1 MTAPPQLAAG
11 PWYTRLHWQIMIAM
25 ATGGTL
31 AMVVGE
37 PAVPWVGW
45 LGTVFIR
52 LLRMIIV
59 PLVLTSIISG
69 VASVGG
75 GRSLGRLG
83 IKTLAYYITT
93 SLLAILVGL
102 VLVNIIQPGARS
114 DPRTAETAGAES
126 VAVQQLETPQG
137 ISDVLERLIPTN
149 PVAAAANGEMLGLIF
164 FAILVGVTLTRLP
177 PQPGATLRGIV
188 DSSFELMMVLATG
201 IIRLAPLG
209 VLGLITTA
217 VAGKEL
223 ADFQPLLWY
232 ILTVALGLSF
242 HLLITLPLLLL
253 LVGRIN
259 PRIHFRNMADA
270 LLTAFSTSSSAATL
284 PVTIHGVEKKA
295 GVSNRVTSFVLPM
308 GATINMDGTAL
319 LECVAVMFMAQV
331 LGFGLDIP
339 TQFIVVLTALL
350 ASIGAAA
357 IPSAGL
363 VIIFIITEAINMRGP
378 EVVLLVGTLLAI
390 DRPLDMFRTMVN
402 VFSDSCGAAIIARS
416 EGETGVDVS

>member
-1 MTAPPQLAAG
+1 MTAPSQIAAS
-11 PWYTRLHWQIMIAM
+11 PWYTRLHWQILIAM
-25 ATGGTL
+25 VTGASL
-31 AMVVGE
+31 AVFVGE

-52 LLRMIIV
+52 LLRMVIV
-59 PLVLTSIISG
+59 PLVMTSIISG

-83 IKTLAYYITT
+83 AKTLAYYITT
-93 SLLAILVGL
+93 SILAILVGL
-102 VLVNIIQPGARS
+102 VLVNLIQPGTRS
-114 DPRTAETAGAES
+114 NPMEAEAA
-126 VAVQQLETPQG
+126 AVHQLETPG
-137 ISDVLERLIPTN
+137 GVADVLTTLIPLN

-164 FAILVGVTLTRLP
+164 FAILVGITLTRLP
-177 PQPGATLRGIV
+177 PGPSATLRGLF
-188 DSSFELMMVLATG
+188 DSGFELMMLMATG

-217 VAGKEL
+217 VAGK
-223 ADFQPLLWY
+223 DFEDFRPLLWY
-232 ILTVALGLSF
+232 IFTVATGLSI
-242 HLLITLPLLLL
+242 HLFITLPLLLL

-284 PVTIHGVEKKA
+284 PVTLHDVEKKA
-295 GVSNRVTSFVLPM
+295 GVSNKVTSFVLPM
-308 GATINMDGTAL
+308 GATMNMDGTAL
-319 LECVAVMFMAQV
+319 LECVAVIFMAQV
-331 LGFGLDIP
+331 MGFDLSIQ

-363 VIIFIITEAINMRGP
+363 VVIFIITEAINMRGP
-378 EVVLLVGTLLAI
+378 EVAILVGTLLAI
-390 DRPLDMFRTMVN
+390 DRPLDMYRTMVN

-416 EGETGVDVS
+416 EGETGVDAS

>member
-1 MTAPPQLAAG
+1 MTARPQLAAG
-11 PWYTRLHWQIMIAM
+11 PWYTRLHWQILIAM
-25 ATGGTL
+25 VTGASL
-31 AMVVGE
+31 AVFVGE

-52 LLRMIIV
+52 LLRMVIV

-83 IKTLAYYITT
+83 AKTLAYYVTT
-93 SLLAILVGL
+93 SILAILVGL
-102 VLVNIIQPGARS
+102 LLVNLIQPGTRS
-114 DPRTAETAGAES
+114 DPMEAKA
-126 VAVQQLETPQG
+126 VAVQQLETPG
-137 ISDVLERLIPTN
+137 GVSDVLTTLIPLN

-164 FAILVGVTLTRLP
+164 FAILVGITLTRLP
-177 PQPGATLRGIV
+177 PGPSATLRGLF
-188 DSSFELMMVLATG
+188 DSGFELMMLMATG

-217 VAGKEL
+217 VAGK
-223 ADFQPLLWY
+223 DFEDFRPLLWY
-232 ILTVALGLSF
+232 IFTVAAGLSI

-284 PVTIHGVEKKA
+284 PVTLHDVEKKV
-295 GVSNRVTSFVLPM
+295 GVSNKVTSFVLPM
-308 GATINMDGTAL
+308 GATMNMDGTAL
-319 LECVAVMFMAQV
+319 LECVAVIFMAQV
-331 LGFGLDIP
+331 MGFGLNIQ

-363 VIIFIITEAINMRGP
+363 VVIFIITEAINMRGP
-378 EVVLLVGTLLAI
+378 EVAILVGTLLAI
-390 DRPLDMFRTMVN
+390 DRPLDMYRTMVN

-416 EGETGVDVS
+416 EGETGVDAS

>member
-1 MTAPPQLAAG
+1 MTDRPHLVSG
-11 PWYTRLHWQIMIAM
+11 SWYTCLHWQILVAMISGIA
-25 ATGGTL
+25 L
-31 AMVVGE
+31 AVFVGE

-45 LGTVFIR
+45 LGTIFIR

-83 IKTLAYYITT
+83 VKTLAYYLTT
-93 SLLAILVGL
+93 SILAILVGL
-102 VLVNIIQPGARS
+102 ILVNIIQPGTRS
-114 DPRTAETAGAES
+114 DPREAES
-126 VAVQQLETPQG
+126 VVVQELETPQG
-137 ISDVLERLIPTN
+137 VSDVLERLIPLN

-164 FAILVGVTLTRLP
+164 FAILVGITLTRLP
-177 PQPGATLRGIV
+177 KQPAATLRNLF
-188 DSSFELMMVLATG
+188 DSGFELMMVLATG

-217 VAGKEL
+217 VAGKEFK
-223 ADFQPLLWY
+223 DFEPLLWY
-232 ILTVALGLSF
+232 IFTVALGLSI

-259 PRIHFRNMADA
+259 PRIHFRNMTDA

-331 LGFGLDIP
+331 LGFGLDLP

-363 VIIFIITEAINMRGP
+363 VVIFIITEAINMRGP
-378 EVVLLVGTLLAI
+378 EVVILVGTLMAI

-416 EGETGVDVS
+416 EGETGVDAS

>member
-1 MTAPPQLAAG
+1 MTARPQLAAG
-11 PWYTRLHWQIMIAM
+11 AWYTRLHWQIMIAM
-25 ATGGTL
+25 FIGGTL
-31 AMVVGE
+31 AMTVGE

-59 PLVLTSIISG
+59 PLVVTSIISG

-83 IKTLAYYITT
+83 VKTLAYYVTT
-93 SLLAILVGL
+93 SILAILVGL
-102 VLVNIIQPGARS
+102 ILVNIIQPGTRS
-114 DPRTAETAGAES
+114 DPRDAES
-126 VAVQQLETPQG
+126 VVVQELETPEG
-137 ISDVLERLIPTN
+137 VSDVLERLIPTN

-164 FAILVGVTLTRLP
+164 FAILVGITLTRLP
-177 PQPGATLRGIV
+177 AKSSATLRGLV

-201 IIRLAPLG
+201 IIRLVPLG

-217 VAGKEL
+217 VAGKEVR
-223 ADFQPLLWY
+223 DFEPLLWF
-232 ILTVALGLSF
+232 IFTVTLGLRI
-242 HLLITLPLLLL
+242 HLLVTLPLLLL

-331 LGFGLDIP
+331 LGFGLDIQ
-339 TQFIVVLTALL
+339 TQFMVVLTALL

-363 VIIFIITEAINMRGP
+363 VVIFIITEAINTRGP

-416 EGETGVDVS
+416 EGETGVDAT